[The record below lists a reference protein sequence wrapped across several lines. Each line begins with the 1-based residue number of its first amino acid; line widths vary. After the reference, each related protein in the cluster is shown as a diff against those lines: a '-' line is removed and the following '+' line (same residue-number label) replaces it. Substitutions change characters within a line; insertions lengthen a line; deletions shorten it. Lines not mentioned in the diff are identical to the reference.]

1 MSACAGWKGGS
12 PVSLRRLQISSG
24 STDRSLM
31 LRPRASWRWQGWEFQ
46 TGKNS
51 VRDALCGTPN
61 PDQRLVDISFAL
73 LPTPFPARYP
83 DTALYIHPVRR
94 FEFPA
99 PTLFGYTQ
107 NDVGAFGPETLDI
120 ALELA
125 ILIIHSGT
133 KVQIFISPPRLAYAL
148 RPPQNDLQFNHL

>member
-61 PDQRLVDISFAL
+61 PDQRLVDISFEL

-83 DTALYIHPVRR
+83 DTRSEEH
-94 FEFPA
+94 
-99 PTLFGYTQ
+99 TS
-107 NDVGAFGPETLDI
+107 
-120 ALELA
+120 ELQS
-125 ILIIHSGT
+125 LMR
-133 KVQIFISPPRLAYAL
+133 ISYAVL
-148 RPPQNDLQFNHL
+148 CLQKK

>member
-1 MSACAGWKGGS
+1 MRISDCSSDVCSSDLFPKGQSPFHKISACAGWKGGS

-61 PDQRLVDISFAL
+61 PDQRLVDISD
-73 LPTPFPARYP
+73 RKR
-83 DTALYIHPVRR
+83 V
-94 FEFPA
+94 
-99 PTLFGYTQ
+99 
-107 NDVGAFGPETLDI
+107 V
-120 ALELA
+120 
-125 ILIIHSGT
+125 
-133 KVQIFISPPRLAYAL
+133 
-148 RPPQNDLQFNHL
+148 

>member
-73 LPTPFPARYP
+73 LQRLFQP
-83 DTALYIHPVRR
+83 DIPILRCNIHPVRR

-99 PTLFGYTQ
+99 PTLRSEEHTS
-107 NDVGAFGPETLDI
+107 
-120 ALELA
+120 ELQS
-125 ILIIHSGT
+125 LMR
-133 KVQIFISPPRLAYAL
+133 ISYAVFC
-148 RPPQNDLQFNHL
+148 LQQKT